1 MLPIIWQPY
10 KYHRKCDLLLGF
22 PKPSQK
28 IIDMVNDF
36 WTLYKGVSVNIVFS
50 VSDFNIE
57 TMIQMPV
64 RREREGKGLQRE
76 YPAVFVWKYILKI
89 ASFVLSRKKSLV
101 QCFFWHT
108 IVWSYNPCTT
118 TAAKTL
124 KQWMAIKKKFTLESV
139 SWWFNSLRWQFPRTW
154 NKIRK
159 KPSKYN

>member
-64 RREREGKGLQRE
+64 RRERERGRGYNANTLQFLFE
-76 YPAVFVWKYILKI
+76 NIF
-89 ASFVLSRKKSLV
+89 
-101 QCFFWHT
+101 
-108 IVWSYNPCTT
+108 
-118 TAAKTL
+118 
-124 KQWMAIKKKFTLESV
+124 
-139 SWWFNSLRWQFPRTW
+139 
-154 NKIRK
+154 
-159 KPSKYN
+159 